1 MNNENM
7 HEREIQKQLLQ
18 YLSNPADVYKTVSG
32 RRLQILS
39 PGKINKFEGPDYK
52 NIAIMLDGNIGIG
65 DAEFHRNSKDWFA
78 HKHDNNDDYNNVL
91 LHIVFEYNDEPS
103 DIETLVLSEQEIS
116 NQTKQAVTYSI
127 DLQSIEDLQHY
138 ALMRL
143 LRKSSEIQHV
153 LNNNTLL
160 YTLQEATRSFLE
172 RYFSRRRRP
181 VYTTDLLTKIIDS
194 LEVSYIYRFLMELE
208 EGDYAFIPD
217 KMQML
222 MKSKIHSEGGALRRE
237 IILNCILPLSLC
249 MANEEARINLL
260 FWFWATPA
268 LNSYG
273 TLSAKFPEMPQ
284 NFLWQ
289 QQGMLEYIKLYG
301 NKKEKDE
308 NAVRRYGFANVLS
321 FYSEK

>member
-1 MNNENM
+1 
-7 HEREIQKQLLQ
+7 
-18 YLSNPADVYKTVSG
+18 
-32 RRLQILS
+32 
-39 PGKINKFEGPDYK
+39 
-52 NIAIMLDGNIGIG
+52 
-65 DAEFHRNSKDWFA
+65 
-78 HKHDNNDDYNNVL
+78 
-91 LHIVFEYNDEPS
+91 
-103 DIETLVLSEQEIS
+103 
-116 NQTKQAVTYSI
+116 
-127 DLQSIEDLQHY
+127 
-138 ALMRL
+138 
-143 LRKSSEIQHV
+143 
-153 LNNNTLL
+153 
-160 YTLQEATRSFLE
+160 
-172 RYFSRRRRP
+172 
-181 VYTTDLLTKIIDS
+181 
-194 LEVSYIYRFLMELE
+194 MELE

-273 TLSAKFPEMPQ
+273 TLSTKFPEMPQ